1 MNNALELPE
10 DDRQYIVDHLVEGYT
25 PEEIA
30 LLLKNDQDSHVSQDT
45 VEELAASEE
54 IQDEVETQRMIQEKK
69 ANVSREELVADLKEA
84 KQALKEQ
91 FRELYEREQENKRQL
106 QEEHEAFKHQIKTQ
120 TIQSEATKLAS
131 ELTRDTA
138 RSELLQEKVA
148 QYAKYSDNG
157 VDFELGGVPVE
168 KDKILAH
175 LKEKYPFLVDGSG
188 ATGGGAS
195 GSQNGGAVTSKSFG
209 EMNGSELSQLRAENP
224 TEYERLR
231 NDYYGQR

>member
-1 MNNALELPE
+1 MAETENDVREKAEE
-10 DDRQYIVDHLVEGYT
+10 DVKQDIKESGKTYT
-25 PEEIA
+25 EEEVQKLIDEQVNG
-30 LLLKNDQDSHVSQDT
+30 LKNKVD
-45 VEELAASEE
+45 ELLG
-54 IQDEVETQRMIQEKK
+54 EKK
-69 ANVSREELVADLKEA
+69 SATQKAKELEEYQKTQEEERMKE
-84 KQALKEQ
+84 KEQ

-120 TIQSEATKLAS
+120 TIQSEATKLAA

-168 KDKILAH
+168 KEKILAH

-209 EMNGSELSQLRAENP
+209 EMNGSELSALRAENP

>member
-1 MNNALELPE
+1 MAETENDVREKAEE
-10 DDRQYIVDHLVEGYT
+10 DVKQDIKESGKTYT
-25 PEEIA
+25 EEEVQKLIDEQVSG
-30 LLLKNDQDSHVSQDT
+30 LKNKVD
-45 VEELAASEE
+45 ELLG
-54 IQDEVETQRMIQEKK
+54 EKK
-69 ANVSREELVADLKEA
+69 SATQKAKELEEYQKTQEEERMKE
-84 KQALKEQ
+84 KEQ

-120 TIQSEATKLAS
+120 TIQSEATKLAA

-209 EMNGSELSQLRAENP
+209 EMNGSELSALRAENP

>member
-1 MNNALELPE
+1 MAETENDVRQKAEE
-10 DDRQYIVDHLVEGYT
+10 DVKQDIEQSGKTYT
-25 PEEIA
+25 EEEVQKLIDEQVSG
-30 LLLKNDQDSHVSQDT
+30 LKNKVD
-45 VEELAASEE
+45 ELLG
-54 IQDEVETQRMIQEKK
+54 EKK
-69 ANVSREELVADLKEA
+69 SATQKAKELEEYQKTQEEERMKE
-84 KQALKEQ
+84 KEQ

-120 TIQSEATKLAS
+120 TIQSEATKLAA